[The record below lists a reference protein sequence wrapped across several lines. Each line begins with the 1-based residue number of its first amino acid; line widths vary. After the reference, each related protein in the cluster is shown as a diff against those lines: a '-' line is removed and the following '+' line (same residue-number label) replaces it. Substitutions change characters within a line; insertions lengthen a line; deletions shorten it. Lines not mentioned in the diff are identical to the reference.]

1 MSTMESNARALAKP
15 ARADMY
21 TCIHVQPF
29 HCYADID
36 YKGHLVYEA
45 VTKDFKICLQSL
57 SK

>member
-36 YKGHLVYEA
+36 
-45 VTKDFKICLQSL
+45 
-57 SK
+57 

>member
-1 MSTMESNARALAKP
+1 MMCKININNIYNYKLPGKMSTMESNARALAKP

-36 YKGHLVYEA
+36 
-45 VTKDFKICLQSL
+45 
-57 SK
+57 